1 MHVPFKTVWHLEY
14 IYIHTTCHARICT
27 MYIPWIMSTGTFT
40 LIMGYEFKSCGI
52 LQLKMQ
58 GWVGRVT
65 LCIGENFMR
74 GSAITKGRVAFT
86 NPICLGFSSPSSLDN
101 FCRSLCGFLG
111 GLGAAAIL
119 ILAWILS
126 HWVHLQCVHATV
138 ASGFGTIHTAASTQW

>member
-1 MHVPFKTVWHLEY
+1 M
-14 IYIHTTCHARICT
+14 I
-27 MYIPWIMSTGTFT
+27 TGTLT
-40 LIMGYEFKSCGI
+40 LRMGYEFNSCGI

-86 NPICLGFSSPSSLDN
+86 NPICLDFSSPSSLDY
-101 FCRSLCGFLG
+101 FCRSLCGFIG

-119 ILAWILS
+119 FLAWILS
-126 HWVHLQCVHATV
+126 Q
-138 ASGFGTIHTAASTQW
+138 

>member
-1 MHVPFKTVWHLEY
+1 MP
-14 IYIHTTCHARICT
+14 
-27 MYIPWIMSTGTFT
+27 TGTFT

-65 LCIGENFMR
+65 LCTGEFFM
-74 GSAITKGRVAFT
+74 GGPAITKGRVAFN

-126 HWVHLQCVHATV
+126 H
-138 ASGFGTIHTAASTQW
+138 